1 MLQFVAD
8 RIRVSLASAI
18 ACSGRA
24 RAFAAVALSTAALAS
39 PTFADNTLV
48 AWGYNWAGQTDVPPT
63 LTGVVQVAAGWY
75 HTAAVKSDDTV
86 VAWGYNDYGQTN
98 VPQDLTGVEQV
109 AAGWLHTVADRK
121 STRLNSSHT

>member
-39 PTFADNTLV
+39 PTFADNTV
-48 AWGYNWAGQTDVPPT
+48 AAWGYNG
-63 LTGVVQVAAGWY
+63 
-75 HTAAVKSDDTV
+75 S
-86 VAWGYNDYGQTN
+86 
-98 VPQDLTGVEQV
+98 QDL
-109 AAGWLHTVADRK
+109 AGRRISRRA
-121 STRLNSSHT
+121 